1 MWKLLNWIDVEQ
13 LSWSALSENPKALN
27 LLQDNQNKIV
37 WSYLCRNIN
46 VDAIRLLESNLD
58 KINLEDWAFL
68 SRNPA
73 AIHLLEQN
81 IDKIHWPS
89 LSFNSGAIHLIEAN
103 IDKINWAALSYNPS
117 AIHLLEKNPRNRP
130 IY

>member
-58 KINLEDWAFL
+58 KLIW
-68 SRNPA
+68 
-73 AIHLLEQN
+73 
-81 IDKIHWPS
+81 KIGRFY
-89 LSFNSGAIHLIEAN
+89 LGTQQRFTCLN
-103 IDKINWAALSYNPS
+103 KI
-117 AIHLLEKNPRNRP
+117 
-130 IY
+130 